1 MATKTDIGKG
11 TTVNLVSKI
20 DEALQKKIANEI
32 IQHYRAD
39 LESRSEWEENRA
51 RWYKLWA
58 CKLDKKTTPWTG
70 SSNVCVPLTAN
81 ACNQSHARSYQSIF
95 APSGLVKTLPVGE
108 EDEDRAR
115 NVEQFMNWQL
125 QNEMEEYED
134 VFDRLLQQLPI
145 NGVAF
150 KKLFWNKENER
161 PESQYIN
168 VLDLIVP
175 YRTKSLETARRITH
189 RLYLHYEELEDR
201 NEAGLYENFD
211 NVHTVGSRSEEADP
225 VRDEA
230 DDMVGEQPYTDA
242 DEPHVI
248 LEIHKSYNLDIDG
261 EGKKPYIFTVDEN
274 SGTLLRVTSREYK
287 VGKETKVLN
296 FFIDYHFIPNP
307 DGFYSFGFGHF
318 LEQLNQMANT
328 AFNQIFDAGRLSNT
342 PFFFYGRKAGL
353 KKSALNLE
361 PGKGFEVDDPTQV
374 YFPSMQRV
382 DQTLFQ
388 VLAATQQYSE
398 TFTSTSDYLSGRESK
413 GTKTPTAH
421 GTLAI
426 IEQGLVTFAVQT
438 KRIFRQFKKELRL
451 IMELNQMFLSDKKE
465 YRIMG
470 KEGVAFPDI
479 KKEDFGG
486 VADII
491 PIGDPSYASRSTRR
505 GEALELF
512 QTLMPLFQ
520 GTPPDENGQGGTPGN
535 EAGTHALIENLLD
548 TYEVKNR
555 SQIHPPLP
563 DKQLLPE
570 DENALFMGGDYKP
583 PVSGEDHEAHMS
595 AHLNF
600 SQSEHFEEMNDDY
613 QDLVMEHIE
622 ATKQMIFLD
631 QQLQAQGGIG
641 GVNEEGGNSPVGG
654 GLGDQGLPV
663 EGAGLQG
670 AVLEETPR
678 GFGEGG

>member
-20 DEALQKKIANEI
+20 DADLQKIIADEI
-32 IQHYRAD
+32 VEHYRDD
-39 LESRSEWEENRA
+39 LASRSEWEKNRA

-58 CKLDKKTTPWTG
+58 CKLDPKETPWEG
-70 SSNVCVPLTAN
+70 ASNVCVPLTAN
-81 ACNQSHARSYQSIF
+81 ACNQFHARSYQSIF

-108 EDEDRAR
+108 EDEARAR
-115 NVEQFMNWQL
+115 NVELFLNWQL
-125 QNEMEEYED
+125 QNEMVEYED

-150 KKLFWNKENER
+150 KKLFWNKDDER
-161 PESQYIN
+161 PEAQYIN

-201 NEAGLYENFD
+201 EAAGLYENFGD
-211 NVHTVGSRSEEADP
+211 VHDVGSRSGEANP

-230 DDMVGEQPYTDA
+230 DKTTGEQPSKSE
-242 DEPHVI
+242 DEPHII
-248 LEIHKSYNLDIDG
+248 LETHKSYNLDLDG
-261 EGKKPYIFTVDEN
+261 EGKKPYIFTVDEQ

-287 VGKETKVLN
+287 VEKKTKVLN

-328 AFNQIFDAGRLSNT
+328 AFNQIFDAGSLTNM
-342 PFFFYGRKAGL
+342 PYGFYGRRAGL
-353 KKSALNLE
+353 KKAEMKLY
-361 PGKGFEVDDPTQV
+361 PGAMFEVDDPSLIN
-374 YFPSMQRV
+374 FPSMRGV

-388 VLAATQQYSE
+388 VLSHTQMYTE
-398 TFTSTSDYLSGRESK
+398 TFSSTSEYLSGRESK

-451 IMELNQMFLSDKKE
+451 IMELNQIFLSDKKE

-470 KEGVAFPDI
+470 KGGIAFPDI

-505 GEALELF
+505 GEAMELF
-512 QTLMPLFQ
+512 NTLMPLFQ
-520 GTPPDENGQGGTPGN
+520 GTPPDEAGQGGTPPN
-535 EAGTHALIENLLD
+535 EAGIHALISNLLD

-563 DKQLLPE
+563 DKELTPE
-570 DENALFMGGDYKP
+570 DENALFMSGDYKA
-583 PVSGEDHEAHMS
+583 PVSGENHGEHMVM
-595 AHLNF
+595 HINF
-600 SQSEHFEEMNDDY
+600 VQSEHFEDMADDY
-613 QDLVMEHIE
+613 QSLVLEHIE
-622 ATKQMIFLD
+622 ATKQMAYLD
-631 QQLQAQGGIG
+631 EQLAAQGGIG
-641 GVNEEGGNSPVGG
+641 G
-654 GLGDQGLPV
+654 LDDQGGTQPLDGGPDNTGIPS
-663 EGAGLQG
+663 EGAGL
-670 AVLEETPR
+670 
-678 GFGEGG
+678 